1 MVKSAETLER
11 LFVDSRPKSA
21 ALYESG
27 MDVMPGGGMKGLGY
41 SPPLYI
47 ERAEDCYLYD
57 IDGFRYVDWINN
69 ACTLVLGHS
78 PTGVV
83 NALDQHRK

>member
-11 LFVDSRPKSA
+11 LFVESRPKSV

-47 ERAEDCYLYD
+47 ERLKTA
-57 IDGFRYVDWINN
+57 I
-69 ACTLVLGHS
+69 CTTSTASGTSIGSTTPARWSWATV
-78 PTGVV
+78 PR
-83 NALDQHRK
+83 AW